1 MLIKSYEIL
10 KKDLN
15 FFNSFLIYGENTGLK
30 QDIVKSVI
38 ELKEKKNIK
47 YKQFKFEE
55 EEIIKNQNDFF
66 NLIFSGSLFDKKKV
80 IFINRTTDRL
90 FNLIGEISEK
100 DIKDILIFFKADQLE
115 KKSNQILQPYLRIG
129 VMI

>member
-38 ELKEKKNIK
+38 GLKEKKKHKI
-47 YKQFKFEE
+47 
-55 EEIIKNQNDFF
+55 
-66 NLIFSGSLFDKKKV
+66 
-80 IFINRTTDRL
+80 
-90 FNLIGEISEK
+90 
-100 DIKDILIFFKADQLE
+100 
-115 KKSNQILQPYLRIG
+115 
-129 VMI
+129 

>member
-15 FFNSFLIYGENTGLK
+15 FLNSFLIYGENTGLK

-38 ELKEKKNIK
+38 KLKEKNKIK

-55 EEIIKNQNDFF
+55 EEIIKNQNDFY
-66 NLIFSGSLFDKKKV
+66 NLIFSGSLFDKKK
-80 IFINRTTDRL
+80 L
-90 FNLIGEISEK
+90 FLSIEQQIDYLI
-100 DIKDILIFFKADQLE
+100 
-115 KKSNQILQPYLRIG
+115 
-129 VMI
+129 